1 MMRREKKQTA
11 KTGEIISKSVD
22 FEVTIADIARRS
34 EKRAWWTAFSAILM
48 ALILACGYFL
58 MLPLK
63 EKVPYL
69 VMADAYT
76 GTSTVAKLRMDFNT
90 NTIFSSEA
98 INKSNVSHFVV
109 ARESFDRDNLIRRR
123 DWTTVNAMAA
133 PNIRQVYR
141 TLFDR
146 SNPENLF
153 TAYSGNEAIR
163 VVLISVQLAG
173 QSKIQVGQ
181 KDAPQSSA
189 TVRFQRLLFNKENG
203 TSKVL
208 DTNIAAIQFTYR
220 DDLEMEE
227 PLRMENPLG
236 FWVTGYRVD
245 KEFVSSPPPQ
255 QIEEATMVPADAAT
269 PAGAAVTDPAA
280 ANPAAPGTPGTANP
294 AAPAANPATT
304 QPSPSP

>member
-1 MMRREKKQTA
+1 MMRREKNQTA

-48 ALILACGYFL
+48 ALILASGYFL

-109 ARESFDRDNLIRRR
+109 ARESFDRETLIRRR

-133 PNIRQVYR
+133 PNVKQVYR
-141 TLFDR
+141 NLFNR
-146 SNPENLF
+146 ANPENLF
-153 TAYSGNEAIR
+153 VTYTGNEALR
-163 VVLISVQLAG
+163 VNLISVQLAG
-173 QSKIQVGQ
+173 TPKIQVG

-189 TVRFQRLLFNKENG
+189 TVRFQRILFNKQNG
-203 TSKVL
+203 TSRVL

-236 FWVTGYRVD
+236 FWVTAYRVD
-245 KEFVSSPPPQ
+245 KEYISGPPPAQ
-255 QIEEATMVPADAAT
+255 PVEETAAAVGGVAT
-269 PAGAAVTDPAA
+269 PASAGTAATDPAAAGLNPAA
-280 ANPAAPGTPGTANP
+280 ANPAAP
-294 AAPAANPATT
+294 ATT
-304 QPSPSP
+304 PPPPSP

>member
-11 KTGEIISKSVD
+11 KTGEIVSKSVD

-90 NTIFSSEA
+90 NSIFSSEA

-141 TLFDR
+141 NLFDR

-173 QSKIQVGQ
+173 TPKIQVG

-189 TVRFQRLLFNKENG
+189 TVRFQRILFNKENG

-255 QIEEATMVPADAAT
+255 QIEEPATVPAGAATPADAAMMD
-269 PAGAAVTDPAA
+269 PAAA
-280 ANPAAPGTPGTANP
+280 ANPAAAPGTANP

-304 QPSPSP
+304 PPSPSP